1 MYIEFRWSS
10 EFSPNVIGFMRQT
23 VLDSI
28 DPWAD
33 RFGVQY
39 RTKTVKNTLRITFDE
54 DSHYTLFV
62 TSWRPPGVGKLHEW
76 WFDYR
81 IVEPMNT
88 RH

>member
-1 MYIEFRWSS
+1 MYIEFRWNDTL
-10 EFSPNVIGFMRQT
+10 SPNVIDFLRQT

-33 RFGVQY
+33 RFGIQY
-39 RTKTVKNTLRITFDE
+39 RTKAIKNTLRITFDE
-54 DSHYTLFV
+54 DSYYTLFV
-62 TSWRPPGVGKLHEW
+62 TSWRSPPLGQVRDW